1 MWQTYLRPKTVDEA
15 LQALAEAGEA
25 AVLIAGGTDLML
37 DLQQGRHPPVQTL
50 VDITEIPELRA
61 LERRGGELF
70 VGAGV
75 PLNRVAASPLVR
87 AHATALAEATGQ
99 MAGHQV
105 RNVATLGG
113 NVAHALPA
121 ADGAIALLALDAQAE
136 VASLEGRRR
145 VPLADLY
152 LGPGRSALR
161 HGEVLVGFWVPLAQ
175 GVTASAFRRVMRP
188 QGVALPILNAAV
200 WLARADGRIAHIRI
214 AVGPFGPV
222 PRRATAAE
230 GVLCGRIP
238 DDAALD
244 AALEAL
250 LREARFRTS
259 RYRATETYR
268 RHLAGILLRET
279 VRQAWQRTE
288 QAADARGRAAS
299 DG

>member
-1 MWQTYLRPKTVDEA
+1 MWQTYLRPKTVAEA
-15 LQALAEAGEA
+15 LQALAARGKD

-50 VDITEIPELRA
+50 VDITEIPELRV
-61 LERRGGELF
+61 LEIRGDALF

-75 PLNRVAASPLVR
+75 PLNRVAASPLVQQ
-87 AHATALAEATGQ
+87 HAAALAEATGQ

-121 ADGAIALLALDAQAE
+121 ADGAIALLALAAQAE
-136 VASLEGRRR
+136 VASPAGRRR

-152 LGPGRSALR
+152 LGPGRSALK
-161 HGEVLVGFWVPLAQ
+161 HTEMLVGFWLPLAQ
-175 GVTASAFRRVMRP
+175 QPAASAFRRVMRP

-200 WLARADGRIAHIRI
+200 WLAREGDRVAQIRI

-222 PRRATAAE
+222 PRRALAAE
-230 GVLCGRIP
+230 SALCGQTP
-238 DDAALD
+238 DEATLD

-279 VRQAWQRTE
+279 VRTAWQRAA
-288 QAADARGRAAS
+288 QAARG
-299 DG
+299 G

>member
-15 LQALAEAGEA
+15 LQALTAAGEA

-61 LERRGGELF
+61 LEIRGDALF

-75 PLNRVAASPLVR
+75 PLNRVAASPLVQQ
-87 AHATALAEATGQ
+87 HATALAEATGQ

-136 VASLEGRRR
+136 VASPAGRRR

-152 LGPGRSALR
+152 LGPGRSALK
-161 HGEVLVGFWVPLAQ
+161 HAEMLVGFWLPLAPK
-175 GVTASAFRRVMRP
+175 TAASAFRRVMRP

-200 WLARADGRIAHIRI
+200 WLAREGDRVAQIRI

-230 GVLCGRIP
+230 GVLCGHAP
-238 DDAALD
+238 DEATLD

-279 VRQAWQRTE
+279 IRTAWQR
-288 QAADARGRAAS
+288 AGSAAS
-299 DG
+299 GS

>member
-1 MWQTYLRPKTVDEA
+1 MPTLWHTYLRPKTVEEA
-15 LQALAEAGEA
+15 LQMLAEAGEA

-37 DLQQGRHPPVQTL
+37 DLQQGRHPPVQAL

-61 LERRGGELF
+61 LEIRGDELF

-75 PLNRVAASPLVR
+75 PLNRVSASPLVR
-87 AHATALAEATGQ
+87 EHAMALAEATGQ
-99 MAGHQV
+99 MAGYQI

-121 ADGAIALLALDAQAE
+121 ADGAIALLALDARAE
-136 VASLEGRRR
+136 VASPQGRRR

-152 LGPGRSALR
+152 LGPGRSALK
-161 HGEVLVGFWVPLAQ
+161 HEEMLVGFWIPLTRQKA
-175 GVTASAFRRVMRP
+175 ASAFRRVMRP
-188 QGVALPILNAAV
+188 QGVALPILNTAV
-200 WLARADGRIAHIRI
+200 WLAREGDRIAQIRI

-230 GVLCGRIP
+230 SALCGHAP
-238 DDAALD
+238 DEATLNAAV
-244 AALEAL
+244 EAL

-279 VRQAWQRTE
+279 VGKAWE
-288 QAADARGRAAS
+288 RANCE
-299 DG
+299 

>member
-1 MWQTYLRPKTVDEA
+1 MWHTYLRPKTVEEA

-37 DLQQGRHPPVQTL
+37 DLQQGRHPPVQAL

-61 LERRGGELF
+61 LEVRGDELF

-75 PLNRVAASPLVR
+75 PLNRVSASPLVCK
-87 AHATALAEATGQ
+87 HATALAEATGQ

-121 ADGAIALLALDAQAE
+121 ADGAIALLALDARAE
-136 VASLEGRRR
+136 VAFPQGRRR

-152 LGPGRSALR
+152 LGPGRSALK
-161 HGEVLVGFWVPLAQ
+161 HEEMLVGFWLPLARRKA
-175 GVTASAFRRVMRP
+175 ASAFRRVMRP

-200 WLARADGRIAHIRI
+200 WLAREGDRIAQIRI

-230 GVLCGRIP
+230 SVLCGHTP
-238 DDAALD
+238 DEATLNAAV
-244 AALEAL
+244 EAL

-279 VRQAWQRTE
+279 VGKAWE
-288 QAADARGRAAS
+288 RAK
-299 DG
+299 GE